1 MTSSLSSLS
10 SGALEGK
17 ILERLYNDGC
27 DYKALSPL
35 TLAFVGDAVYDLLIR
50 EQLVCRSNCQVG
62 KLHKKKVDMV
72 CCKAQAELMAKLSEH
87 LTEGELAIFK
97 RGRNA
102 HTHHVPKN
110 ADLADYHS
118 ATGFEAMLGYVYLKG
133 DIKRLR
139 EIFELIEKI

>member
-1 MTSSLSSLS
+1 M
-10 SGALEGK
+10 
-17 ILERLYNDGC
+17 ERLYDCNC
-27 DYKALSPL
+27 DYKSLSPL

-50 EQLVCRSNCQVG
+50 ESLVCKVNCQVS
-62 KLHKKKVDMV
+62 KLHKRKVEKV
-72 CCKAQAELMAKLSEH
+72 CCQAQAEVMSKLSEH
-87 LTEGELAIFK
+87 ITEEELAIFK

-118 ATGFEAMLGYVYLKG
+118 ATGFEALLGYIYLKG

-139 EIFELIEKI
+139 EIFELIEKL

>member
-1 MTSSLSSLS
+1 M
-10 SGALEGK
+10 EK
-17 ILERLYNDGC
+17 PQQ
-27 DYKALSPL
+27 LSPT
-35 TLAFVGDAVYDLLIR
+35 TLAFMGDGVFSLLVR
-50 EQLVCRSNCQVG
+50 EKLCAFDRPLGELHSRSVKLVNAT
-62 KLHKKKVDMV
+62 
-72 CCKAQAELMAKLSEH
+72 AQAKAFKMIEPF
-87 LTEGELAIFK
+87 LTETEISVFK

-118 ATGFEAMLGYVYLKG
+118 ATGFEAMIGYVYLKG